1 MRNRPVYSG
10 ETSKENLTRWDR
22 GHKQERVNVAA
33 QTSTRVI
40 MMTTYVLANW
50 KSNKT
55 LAEAVTW
62 METFIDVYEPQPH
75 LKIIIAPPAIFLVPL
90 KHIIDTRNA
99 GYISLA
105 IQDLSP
111 FPTGSYTGA
120 VAADMVRDLV
130 DFALVGHSERR
141 RHFHE
146 SLSEIANKITESQGA
161 GITPI
166 LCLDRPYASAQLA
179 ALDQQNLDQDLLIG
193 YGPVEVINLE
203 TPPPPEGQQA
213 AIRDIHKMVPDHAIL
228 YGGSIN
234 HHNAESYLQL
244 SGISGLMVGSAC
256 LNPEEFAAICTISG
270 NASNGSS

>member
-1 MRNRPVYSG
+1 MESCMSG
-10 ETSKENLTRWDR
+10 TCKENLTRWDG
-22 GHKQERVNVAA
+22 GHKQEGVDVSA
-33 QTSTRVI
+33 QTSTAVI
-40 MMTTYVLANW
+40 IMTTYVLANW
-50 KSNKT
+50 KANKT
-55 LAEAVTW
+55 LSESVTW
-62 METFIDVYEPQPH
+62 IETFLDLYEPQPH

-90 KHIIDTRNA
+90 KQVMDQRGA
-99 GYISLA
+99 GSVSLA
-105 IQDLSP
+105 VQDLSP

-130 DFALVGHSERR
+130 DYAIIGHSERR

-146 SLSEIANKITESQGA
+146 SLTEIANKITESQAA

-166 LCLDRPYASAQLA
+166 LCLDKPYASAQLA

-203 TPPPPEGQQA
+203 TPPPPEGQQE
-213 AIRDIHKMVPDHAIL
+213 AIHDIHKMIPDHDIL

-234 HHNAESYLQL
+234 QHNAQSYLEL

-256 LNPEEFAAICTISG
+256 LDPEEFAKICRMCSG
-270 NASNGSS
+270 GI